1 MKKYIILLLALCS
14 MSACDYEAVNT
25 NPYGVSDGELGP
37 LKYGARFMNMQQ
49 RVIPIGSPSLTT
61 GPGNDL
67 QNTDLISSGN
77 YIGYFGNNNNW
88 GFNNEANWNFTD
100 SRMNYAYQNFYSQ
113 IFLPW
118 NEIYEIAKDS
128 DSPSEQAIL
137 EIANI
142 VRNIAWL
149 RATDVFGPI
158 AYNSAGDGSIAPK
171 FDSQEVVYRSML
183 ADLSKSV
190 ELLNTISYSVMA
202 QYDLIYNGNVQNW
215 VKLANSLMLRIA
227 VRVHFIDET
236 LAKEYITK
244 ALDPKNGGVIEDIS
258 SEAKIK
264 SSDKMPLLNSMLAS
278 VNEYNE
284 TRMGATI
291 WGYLDGY
298 KDPRLS
304 AYFTEGTYG
313 SGSWAQTGYFP
324 VEIGRAHV

>member
-142 VRNIAWL
+142 EFSNGI
-149 RATDVFGPI
+149 
-158 AYNSAGDGSIAPK
+158 
-171 FDSQEVVYRSML
+171 
-183 ADLSKSV
+183 LS
-190 ELLNTISYSVMA
+190 ELLIFASLEISSITPPFLGSNAFVIYS
-202 QYDLIYNGNVQNW
+202 
-215 VKLANSLMLRIA
+215 
-227 VRVHFIDET
+227 
-236 LAKEYITK
+236 LAK
-244 ALDPKNGGVIEDIS
+244 VS
-258 SEAKIK
+258 SIK
-264 SSDKMPLLNSMLAS
+264 CTLTAILNINELAS
-278 VNEYNE
+278 
-284 TRMGATI
+284 
-291 WGYLDGY
+291 
-298 KDPRLS
+298 
-304 AYFTEGTYG
+304 FT
-313 SGSWAQTGYFP
+313 QF
-324 VEIGRAHV
+324 